1 MKVVFIVDEKYLRRG
16 STKYMQDMYTEDLKI
31 SLREI
36 KEELSNWKDTQCSQN
51 RIINIVNIFKY
62 QKDL

>member
-1 MKVVFIVDEKYLRRG
+1 MHVETWLM
-16 STKYMQDMYTEDLKI
+16 KYMQDMYTEDLKI

-36 KEELSNWKDTQCSQN
+36 KEELSNWKDRQCSQN
-51 RIINIVNIFKY
+51 RMINIVNIFKY